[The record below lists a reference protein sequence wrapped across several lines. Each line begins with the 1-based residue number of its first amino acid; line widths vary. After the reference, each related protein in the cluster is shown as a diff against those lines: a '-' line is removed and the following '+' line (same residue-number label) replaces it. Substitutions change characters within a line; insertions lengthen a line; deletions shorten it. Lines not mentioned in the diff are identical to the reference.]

1 MSKIK
6 CLIVDDEPLAIEV
19 LKSHIQKIN
28 SLELVGACFDAIEA
42 FDFLKNNE
50 VDLMFLDIQMPEMKG
65 TDLVRTLQN
74 PPAVVFTTAFREYA
88 IESYDLNVL
97 DYLLK
102 PISFERFL
110 QTIEK
115 YKQQSVLISEVSLQK
130 NKGDKECIYLREKN
144 VIHKIPVSEVI
155 YVESFG
161 DYIKLHTN
169 DREINSR
176 ATISS
181 IQKTLPDKYFIRIH
195 RSYLIATNQITSFSP
210 VMVMV
215 AGKEFPIGTRYRKIT
230 FEKLNYNSF
239 LNK

>member
-1 MSKIK
+1 MNKTK
-6 CLIVDDEPLAIEV
+6 CLIVDDEPLATEV
-19 LKSHIQKIN
+19 LKSHIQKVS
-28 SLELVGACFDAIEA
+28 SLQVVGTCFDAVEA
-42 FDFLKNNE
+42 FDFLKNND

-74 PPAVVFTTAFREYA
+74 PPAVVFTTAYREYA
-88 IESYDLNVL
+88 IESYELNIL

-110 QTIEK
+110 QTIDK
-115 YKQQSVLISEVSLQK
+115 YNQQNITISEVSLHK
-130 NKGDKECIYLREKN
+130 NNGDEEYIYLREKN
-144 VIHKIPVSEVI
+144 IIHKVPVSEVI
-155 YVESFG
+155 FVESFG

-181 IQKTLPDKYFIRIH
+181 IQKTLPDKLFIRIH
-195 RSYLIATNQITSFSP
+195 RSYLVAKKRITSFSP
-210 VMVMV
+210 VMVTL
-215 AGKEFPIGTRYRKIT
+215 AGKEFPIGTRYRKTT

-239 LNK
+239 